1 MYKERIISW
10 CCGIGAFMLVLMAG
24 KSCMGNPQTPQKN
37 NSAANNSQQA
47 DYTIVHPSIP
57 QDYVEETQAQS
68 IGYDFFG
75 KPIYAE
81 ETSED
86 LSEEVSEET
95 SETEETTSENP
106 DAADTTESTNPTEF
120 DFNNPDG
127 TTTSTVSEGNTTGT
141 ETSTENVTEFPTIP
155 PGFDGNDHRVYD
167 EEGNEVAT
175 IPPDFVIVI
184 D

>member
-86 LSEEVSEET
+86 LSEKV

-127 TTTSTVSEGNTTGT
+127 TT
-141 ETSTENVTEFPTIP
+141 TSTENVTEFPTIP